1 MCDLLDTLYEN
12 TKQEIFGEIIEQYK
26 PPKKVTGPALSGMK
40 KEQLIE
46 ECEKNNIS
54 SEGTALILR
63 DRIKMFRQKQNSVE
77 DLFKNYAQSTSKT

>member
-1 MCDLLDTLYEN
+1 MLKSITSPSITTTTFVNKFLNPVCDLLDPLYDN

-46 ECEKNNIS
+46 ECEKNNVS
-54 SEGTALILR
+54 SEGIASGIAG
-63 DRIKMFRQKQNSVE
+63 SH
-77 DLFKNYAQSTSKT
+77 

>member
-1 MCDLLDTLYEN
+1 
-12 TKQEIFGEIIEQYK
+12 
-26 PPKKVTGPALSGMK
+26 MK

-54 SEGTALILR
+54 SEGTALVLR

-77 DLFKNYAQSTSKT
+77 DLFKNYTRSTSKT